1 MPAPVLI
8 GLYILS
14 PALILYL
21 CVRFTFINKIGAV
34 VLCYT
39 LGIILGNSGL
49 IPGELAEYQSMT
61 ADIAVILAL
70 PLLLFSMD
78 VKKWFKL
85 AGKALLSMALAVV
98 AVLAL
103 SLAGY
108 LMIRGSDP
116 EAWKI
121 AGMSIGVY
129 TGGTPNLAAIKSA
142 LSVPPDTFI
151 IIHSYDTLISFIYI
165 FFIIAVG
172 QRFFNVFLLPFSSGE
187 QNFETGENPENEDIS
202 SYKTMLTKGKTGPL
216 AMAFVLSIFITAS
229 AYALTLIVP
238 QSTATSVAILT
249 ITTMGIGASFIP
261 RVRVIEN
268 TFQAGM
274 YIIYIFCIVVASMAK
289 IDKIININ
297 YLFMLFVILMIF
309 GSMLIHALLCRIFR
323 IDTDTFLITSTSA
336 ICSPPFVPVVAAA
349 LKNREVILS
358 GLTTGIIGYAIGNYL
373 GISFAY
379 LYKYLF

>member
-14 PALILYL
+14 PAIILYL

-49 IPGELAEYQSMT
+49 IPVELATYQSMT

-142 LSVPPDTFI
+142 LSVTPDTFI

-172 QRFFNVFLLPFSSGE
+172 QRFFNLFLLPFSSNE
-187 QNFETGENPENEDIS
+187 QNFETGNNPENEDIS
-202 SYKTMLTKGKTGPL
+202 SYKTMLTKGKKGPL
-216 AMAFVLSIFITAS
+216 AMAFLLSIFITAS
-229 AYALTLIVP
+229 GYALTLIVP
-238 QSTATSVAILT
+238 QSMATSAAILT
-249 ITTMGIGASFIP
+249 ITTLGITASFIP
-261 RVRVIEN
+261 RVRAIEN

-297 YLFMLFVILMIF
+297 YLLMLFVILMIF

-323 IDTDTFLITSTSA
+323 IDTDTFLVTSTSA